1 MRDKDQEI
9 NLHGQETK
17 VEQALFSSSSS
28 RHEIA
33 KNQFNGE
40 EKPDLLVARVF

>member
-17 VEQALFSSSSS
+17 VEQALFSSS

-33 KNQFNGE
+33 KNQFDRE
-40 EKPDLLVARVF
+40 EKPDLLVAQVF